1 MRNKIEQKEAIIKL
15 WFNMWLSRH
24 DLGIDD
30 IFDKNAIYIESWG
43 PKHET
48 REEIKHWFNEWN
60 TRGQVVKWDIKQ
72 FFHKNNQSIVEW
84 YFKNKINDGKEEE
97 FDGLSLIQWSQD
109 NKIKFLKE
117 FGCNINNYNPYKNG
131 ESLRLK
137 NEKSNWF

>member
-1 MRNKIEQKEAIIKL
+1 MEHQRTSSQMGYK
-15 WFNMWLSRH
+15 
-24 DLGIDD
+24 
-30 IFDKNAIYIESWG
+30 
-43 PKHET
+43 T
-48 REEIKHWFNEWN
+48 
-60 TRGQVVKWDIKQ
+60 
-72 FFHKNNQSIVEW
+72 IVEW